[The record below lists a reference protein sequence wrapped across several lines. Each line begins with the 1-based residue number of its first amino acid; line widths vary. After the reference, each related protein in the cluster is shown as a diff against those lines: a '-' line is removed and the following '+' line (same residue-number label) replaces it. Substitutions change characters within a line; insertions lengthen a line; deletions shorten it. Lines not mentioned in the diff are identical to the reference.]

1 MNAQTGRIEEPVTTV
16 VVDATTVQSEIPAE
30 EKVRVEEFKVNRD
43 TLVTFIKNLIR
54 KGNIRRIAILNKQ
67 GERIIEIPLPVAVV
81 GLGASAVVF
90 PVAAVVATI
99 AVLVANP
106 TVVIERQE

>member
-30 EKVRVEEFKVNRD
+30 ETVRVEEFKVNRD
-43 TLVTFIKNLIR
+43 TLVTFIKNLLR
-54 KGNIRRIAILNKQ
+54 KGNIRRIAVLNKQ
-67 GERIIEIPLPVAVV
+67 GERLIEIPLPVAVV

-90 PVAAVVATI
+90 PVAAIVATI
-99 AVLVANP
+99 VVLATNP
-106 TVVIERQE
+106 TIVIERKE

>member
-1 MNAQTGRIEEPVTTV
+1 MNAQSGRYEDPVTTV
-16 VVDATTVQSEIPAE
+16 VVDSTTVQSEIPAE

-43 TLVTFIKNLIR
+43 SLVTFIKELIR

-67 GERIIEIPLPVAVV
+67 GERLIEIPLPVVVV
-81 GLGASAVVF
+81 GLGASAIVF

-106 TVVIERQE
+106 TVVIERKE